1 MLEIPI
7 RICFI
12 CNLWV
17 SDFGFWLFKSPKDGR
32 VQRSILGSAARVQDF
47 RDTKENI
54 EPVGSIVIEI
64 CVIEYEISV
73 FGAGYGFFL
82 VFI

>member
-1 MLEIPI
+1 
-7 RICFI
+7 
-12 CNLWV
+12 
-17 SDFGFWLFKSPKDGR
+17 
-32 VQRSILGSAARVQDF
+32 VQRSILGSATRIQDL
-47 RDTKENI
+47 RDTKENF

-64 CVIEYEISV
+64 CVVEYEISV

>member
-1 MLEIPI
+1 MLEISI
-7 RICFI
+7 KICFI

-17 SDFGFWLFKSPKDGR
+17 SDFDFRLFKSPKDGR
-32 VQRSILGSAARVQDF
+32 VQRSILGSAARIQDL
-47 RDTKENI
+47 RDTKENF

-64 CVIEYEISV
+64 CVVEYEISV